1 MNAVSAAAATKA
13 QPVHAFV
20 REAPIRPVL
29 QVITGSGRTSLPDS
43 DVALAK
49 ALARGDRRVME
60 GFIAKTLP
68 RITAIAV
75 RMLADRNEAEDVAQ
89 ETYLRVWRKAETWT
103 PGAAR
108 FESWVMRIAINLC
121 YDRLRKRREL
131 ALPEDFDRAD
141 GAAGIEDRLAGADG
155 ADMVRSAVQSLPD
168 RQRLALEL
176 CHFQELSNIEA
187 ADIMEV
193 SVEAVES
200 LLSRARRTLR
210 EHLRADAQDL
220 IETFEQSRG
229 DPT

>member
-1 MNAVSAAAATKA
+1 
-13 QPVHAFV
+13 
-20 REAPIRPVL
+20 
-29 QVITGSGRTSLPDS
+29 
-43 DVALAK
+43 
-49 ALARGDRRVME
+49 ME
-60 GFIAKTLP
+60 GFIAGTLP

-75 RMLADRNEAEDVAQ
+75 RMLGDRAEAEDITQ
-89 ETYLRVWRKAETWT
+89 ETYLRVWRNAGRWT

-108 FESWVMRIAINLC
+108 LESWVMRIAINLC
-121 YDRLRKRREL
+121 HDRLRKRREL

-141 GAAGIEDRLAGADG
+141 GAAGIEDRLAGADS
-155 ADMVRSAVQSLPD
+155 ADRVRSAVQSLPD

-176 CHFQELSNIEA
+176 CHFQGLSNIEA

-193 SVEAVES
+193 SVDAIES

-210 EHLRADAQDL
+210 EHLRGDAQDL